1 MDRNGMGKMA
11 VLYNP
16 ELHTFEN
23 QAMLEEGLR
32 QDTRIAEAMQALL
45 RGEEEIDESV

>member
-1 MDRNGMGKMA
+1 MHKMA

-16 ELHTFEN
+16 ELESFAN

-32 QDTRIAEAMQALL
+32 QDRLIAEAVQALL
-45 RGEEEIDESV
+45 RGEEEIDETV

>member
-1 MDRNGMGKMA
+1 
-11 VLYNP
+11 
-16 ELHTFEN
+16 
-23 QAMLEEGLR
+23 MLEEGLR